1 MINYL
6 YDGKDQ
12 LSKITTE
19 SAEYTFEYDAFGNT
33 TEIKVNG
40 ISLASYNYEG
50 GNGKLLSLTYG
61 NGKIVRYD
69 YDNLDRVS
77 KIYYNNT
84 VSCTY
89 SYNAEGYMSEVVDY
103 KSHIKVKYEYDT
115 HGRNTVTNYFTFSGT
130 NASSCEIGYAVYV
143 DYDNI
148 GRLSRIIYAFA
159 GSTGSSDQLYYFPQY
174 IGDSSVIRNWN
185 VSINDSVDRY
195 LYLDTDA
202 FGRATV
208 KNIVIDN
215 NTLLNTEYTYD
226 SVETEDEVYDSW
238 DGHYCGL
245 LSLTSDRIIRY
256 KNTYKKRI
264 PTGTNTE
271 KEVSTSYNYSYDASG
286 NITGIYKYCTETNY
300 TNGNRTSGSSKTYY
314 TRYTYDYLNQ
324 LIREDDEEAGYSYT
338 YEYDNAGNR
347 TSKKTYAYTLGTLG
361 NPTGI
366 FEYSYSSSGWG
377 DRLIY
382 DDDNYSDITYDSIG
396 NPILIEDSD
405 DPECYTSLTWNG
417 RQLLSIAKY
426 NPDYDGTISYA
437 YNADGIRIKKE
448 YGDWRWEYDLSG
460 STIIRAR
467 VYDVNTHLYTLLF
480 MYDEN
485 GSPFAMSVKDASSG
499 TVKTYYYEKNLQGD
513 IVGIMNEAGYKVV
526 SYTYDAWGNPYNP
539 TYVYHSGVSA
549 ADRANVELNPF
560 RYRGYYYDS
569 ETGYYYLQT
578 RYYNPDLGRFLN
590 ADSLIN
596 QSSILGYNSFAY
608 CLNNPIN
615 MSDSTGHMPF
625 FLVTAAIGA
634 VVGAIAGGIIAANN
648 DGNVWAGIGIGA
660 AAGALIGTGA
670 GMAIGAAL
678 AGSIA
683 ATTGAVASGGGVLM
697 STVAAGG
704 AGAGATFVANNL
716 SQAANN
722 IAPAAQT
729 AVSKMQDVV
738 AKGKA
743 GEAASG
749 IIKNTTRIS
758 SLTGTASYRI
768 PDGLDKGMK
777 ILSEVKNYS
786 GTLSYTNQLKDFVMW
801 SQANGYQMRL
811 YTNAKL
817 TDPLQ
822 QLVDS
827 GIIQLFPLG

>member
-1 MINYL
+1 M
-6 YDGKDQ
+6 
-12 LSKITTE
+12 
-19 SAEYTFEYDAFGNT
+19 
-33 TEIKVNG
+33 
-40 ISLASYNYEG
+40 
-50 GNGKLLSLTYG
+50 
-61 NGKIVRYD
+61 RYD
-69 YDNLDRVS
+69 YDNLDRIS

-84 VSCTY
+84 VACTY

-143 DYDNI
+143 EYDDI
-148 GRLSRIIYAFA
+148 GRVSRIIYAFA
-159 GSTGSSDQLYYFPQY
+159 GSTGSSDQLYYTPEY
-174 IGDSSVIRNWN
+174 VDDSSVIRNWN

-208 KNIVIDN
+208 KNIVIDS
-215 NTLLNTEYTYD
+215 NTLLSTEYTYD

-300 TNGNRTSGSSKTYY
+300 TNGNYTSASSKTYY

-361 NPTGI
+361 RTIESYG
-366 FEYSYSSSGWG
+366 YSYSSSWG

-382 DDDNYSDITYDSIG
+382 DDSTYSEITYDAIG
-396 NPILIEDSD
+396 NPILIEDSE
-405 DPECYTSLTWNG
+405 DPEYLTTLTWDGRLLTSLTTG
-417 RQLLSIAKY
+417 
-426 NPDYDGTISYA
+426 NPDDTDVIYFT
-437 YNADGIRIKKE
+437 YNADGIRISKE
-448 YGDWRWEYDLSG
+448 YHDDDVIYRWEYDLSG
-460 STIIRAR
+460 TAVIRAR
-467 VYDVNTHLYTLLF
+467 YYIDGELTKILLF

-485 GSPFAMSVKDASSG
+485 GSPFAMSVKDANSG

-539 TYVYHSGVSA
+539 IYVYHSGVSA
-549 ADRANVELNPF
+549 ADRANAELNPF

-578 RYYNPDLGRFLN
+578 RYYNPEWGRFLN

-596 QSSILGYNSFAY
+596 QSSLLGYNSFAY

-634 VVGAIAGGIIAANN
+634 VVGAIVGGIIAANN

-683 ATTGAVASGGGVLM
+683 ATTGSVASGGGVLM